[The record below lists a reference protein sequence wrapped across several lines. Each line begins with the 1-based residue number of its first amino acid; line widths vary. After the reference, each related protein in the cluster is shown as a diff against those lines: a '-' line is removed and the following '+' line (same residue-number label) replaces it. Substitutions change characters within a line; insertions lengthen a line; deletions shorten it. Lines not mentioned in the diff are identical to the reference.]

1 MDIKQLL
8 EKMDQFAGQA
18 VGQKPGDQWRGTDS
32 APPGKKLVGDSIL
45 KDLQKGLTPKNREQ
59 ELSEEFEAFLQALE
73 EENLGTH
80 PKRPGRKS
88 DRHARGHEPLPRY
101 KTVKADEA
109 VGKGVDYHNQI
120 PIKSVIQGLN
130 VDYNRKT
137 NQTVLSY
144 RGQPVETFIYDGIPV
159 IGHFKVAVDH
169 KVAGLMKSGKI
180 PKMPSPP
187 RNSSSQPQTYNLD
200 QEYSHGIDLPK
211 NVQQQMFQQH
221 DQDTENYGMVSVSN
235 PAKWANINAKKEKEK
250 EKQQKVAESMSDK
263 DIELQDYR
271 LMSDKEF
278 QNAYKMTK
286 TEWINKNKSIVIKN
300 PDIKKGLGLDEGA
313 DTEYTVN
320 MDRNG
325 KTRSTSGTIA
335 ELLDYFGYTLE
346 VGKSY
351 EHEKGRYKINLN
363 PKSIGQLVDAL
374 NKAASNGAAN
384 GAASTHYS
392 TGGQMFDEA
401 ANPAQQAAIA
411 IAMKKAGKKP
421 KQVDE
426 SDEGI
431 SEDSLMDMIYDILSE
446 RPRLGDNAV
455 IKLCKQYVEEDGDTF
470 TNDDIVRIKQLLPS
484 VRQDIRQSN
493 LGEAYKATNP
503 HPALQDPIVAKVV
516 KQMRPGLKNLDMN
529 NEAFLYF
536 AYEIGKM
543 RAREMWEDY
552 GPAIKYFY
560 QSGIGVNEGWESG
573 PEEYEEPYDD
583 ADDAYDRQRQ
593 EKIDTEAEKEWA
605 KLPKVSTYQCTG
617 RGANMEP
624 NQKFGPEFD
633 TLEKAL
639 EYRAEIMKDPKT
651 PHPKHIGI
659 NTLTRVTDQTNET
672 VEGGGGVKDL
682 NDYTTK
688 RDYIYK
694 QLADPKQRDNYPHF
708 KQALFD
714 LMRTAREK
722 GIKIE
727 ESRAHKQLDT
737 WFKNRELADKFA
749 RGEVKIPTPQERKT
763 QLEKPKKQIKEFG
776 ADAMSGATGQSA
788 LSQTNTV
795 DPKQAQAITQATSA
809 LKSATQSSA
818 PAPMIAKAL
827 DAASQGKPVG
837 QQDMK
842 ALEPLMKDVATVAQE
857 PKLAT
862 QFKTLAQQIQQTQQK
877 QQQKTA

>member
-18 VGQKPGDQWRGTDS
+18 VGQKPGDQWRGTDKS
-32 APPGKKLVGDSIL
+32 PPGKKLVGDSIL

-73 EENLGTH
+73 EENIGTH
-80 PKRPGRKS
+80 PKRPGRTS

-271 LMSDKEF
+271 SMSHKEF

-286 TEWINKNKSIVIKN
+286 TEWINKNKSLVIKN
-300 PDIKKGLGLDEGA
+300 PDIKKGLGLDEAGSPA
-313 DTEYTVN
+313 QQAAIAIAMKKAGKKPKQVDEGSDTEYTVH

-325 KTRSTSGTIA
+325 RERSTSGTIA

-351 EHEKGRYKINLN
+351 EHEKGRYKINMN
-363 PKSIGQLVDAL
+363 PTSIGQLVDAL
-374 NKAASNGAAN
+374 NKAQSNSAAN
-384 GAASTHYS
+384 GQASTHYS
-392 TGGQMFDEA
+392 M
-401 ANPAQQAAIA
+401 N
-411 IAMKKAGKKP
+411 
-421 KQVDE
+421 
-426 SDEGI
+426 EG
-431 SEDSLMDMIYDILSE
+431 
-446 RPRLGDNAV
+446 V
-455 IKLCKQYVEEDGDTF
+455 
-470 TNDDIVRIKQLLPS
+470 
-484 VRQDIRQSN
+484 
-493 LGEAYKATNP
+493 AYNATNP
-503 HPALQDPIVAKVV
+503 HPASKDPIVAKVV

-694 QLADPKQRDNYPHF
+694 QLADPKQVDNYPHF

-857 PKLAT
+857 PKLAG
-862 QFKTLAQQIQQTQQK
+862 QFKSLAQQIQQVQQK
-877 QQQKTA
+877 QQKKV